1 MLAEFERLQAIGE
14 RFLVAREQG
23 ARGGAIEQKLRELG
37 AGHITRRRGV
47 RCRLALG
54 DLRLVRLLAVE
65 NGGDVGDRSR
75 RRHEGGANFERC
87 VRCRRGRILRCGR
100 RGHARGLFLLC
111 RQNAGAHVH
120 RAASLP
126 RLFQFRADR
135 LAWIADLA
143 ADAGAQLLHMRLPA
157 HFDELL
163 VGGGARRLQQPDYEC
178 YADERST
185 GQRDGN
191 AAQFVNAGQ

>member
-1 MLAEFERLQAIGE
+1 
-14 RFLVAREQG
+14 
-23 ARGGAIEQKLRELG
+23 LRELG

-47 RCRLALG
+47 RRCLALG

-65 NGGDVGDRSR
+65 NGSDIGDRSR
-75 RRHEGGANFERC
+75 RRHEGGANFKRC
-87 VRCRRGRILRCGR
+87 VRCRCGRILWR
-100 RGHARGLFLLC
+100 RRRRHARGLFLLG
-111 RQNAGAHVH
+111 RQNAGAHVY

-135 LAWIADLA
+135 LARIADLA
-143 ADAGAQLLHMRLPA
+143 ADAGAQFLHVRLPA

-163 VGGGARRLQQPDYEC
+163 VAGGARRLRQRDYER
-178 YADERST
+178 YADECST

-191 AAQFVNAGQ
+191 AAQSTAAHLHATQFLAARQ